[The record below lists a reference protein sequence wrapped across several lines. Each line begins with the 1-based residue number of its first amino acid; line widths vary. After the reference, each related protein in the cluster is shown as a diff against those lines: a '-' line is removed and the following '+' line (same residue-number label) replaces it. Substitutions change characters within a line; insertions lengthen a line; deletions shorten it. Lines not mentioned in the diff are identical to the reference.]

1 MKTLRERPADFSLFR
16 TNTPFG
22 WHNFMSFS
30 ELENKLQGVK
40 CTLRIYANNKV
51 IKHDIDYLYLDT
63 DPYSIDTDVRI
74 FDGEAP
80 DEKFNP
86 LAYFDI
92 TKSIFYE
99 NKIGY
104 YIVSEV
110 IEIQEDY
117 RDWFAQCL
125 EITIKKNE

>member
-1 MKTLRERPADFSLFR
+1 MKTLRERPSDFSLLQVDTQF
-16 TNTPFG
+16 NTYTI
-22 WHNFMSFS
+22 MSFS
-30 ELENKLQGVK
+30 ELENELQGVK
-40 CTLRIYANNKV
+40 CKLSIYANNKV

-80 DEKFNP
+80 DEEFNP

-92 TKSIFYE
+92 TKSIFYKNE
-99 NKIGY
+99 IGY

-117 RDWFAQCL
+117 RDWFVQCL

>member
-22 WHNFMSFS
+22 WHTFMSFS
-30 ELENKLQGVK
+30 ELENELQGVK
-40 CTLRIYANNKV
+40 CTLRIYANNRV

-74 FDGEAP
+74 FNGEAS

-92 TKSIFYE
+92 TKSIFYKNE
-99 NKIGY
+99 IGY

-110 IEIQEDY
+110 IEVQEDY